1 MEAELPEPGQT
12 RSLSDKAEAARKPFA
27 TWISTV
33 TDQFTRKDGKI
44 LPELVHAERLDRAR
58 DTVTELGLIKS
69 VSTALTSTW
78 AH

>member
-58 DTVTELGLIKS
+58 DTVKELGLIKS